1 MTTGARIETLLLSF
15 RDLLFPERVVGG
27 RGASFRFW
35 DCGGC
40 VGRGGGGGGLC
51 GGFGFPGLR
60 ELLLG
65 GGGGRDGAA
74 AVGGLRGGGGG
85 GFRDAPAG
93 GRGGGGGLT
102 ILVDA

>member
-1 MTTGARIETLLLSF
+1 METLLLSF
-15 RDLLFPERVVGG
+15 RGLLFPERLVDGS
-27 RGASFRFW
+27 GAPFRFW
-35 DCGGC
+35 DCSCC

-51 GGFGFPGLR
+51 GGFDIPGLR
-60 ELLLG
+60 ELLIG
-65 GGGGRDGAA
+65 GGGGRDGA

-93 GRGGGGGLT
+93 GLGGGGGLT